1 MGCPSE
7 LVTRSLR
14 QPVAGKPVGRASVQA
29 MSARTIVIEWLRH
42 SAIGFALV
50 VGAALLSGFLHGAV
64 TPEFR
69 GAYAV
74 LFALCMMPFLFFARS
89 RGALSFKSREIV
101 AFLVFALL
109 IGLVP
114 RTFLGGHLSLVVTV
128 LLFVGLMWLIRR
140 FIPVRDRDD

>member
-1 MGCPSE
+1 
-7 LVTRSLR
+7 
-14 QPVAGKPVGRASVQA
+14 
-29 MSARTIVIEWLRH
+29 MSSRTIVKEWLRD

-50 VGAALLSGFLHGAV
+50 VGAALLSGLLHPAV

-74 LFALCMMPFLFFARS
+74 WFALCMLPFLFFARS
-89 RGALSFKSREIV
+89 RGTLSFNSWEIV

-109 IGLVP
+109 IGSVP
-114 RTFLGGHLSLVVTV
+114 RTFLGRHLSLVVTV